1 MEIKMSFAVAMI
13 LSSVLI
19 LCLPLVYFY
28 NEKKKIEFK
37 NSQTKFFLW
46 IVFALIISVLGSI
59 LIKIENY
66 LLS

>member
-19 LCLPLVYFY
+19 LCLPLVYSY

-37 NSQTKFFLW
+37 NSQTKFFYGL
-46 IVFALIISVLGSI
+46 S
-59 LIKIENY
+59 
-66 LLS
+66 LL

>member
-19 LCLPLVYFY
+19 LCLRLVYSY
-28 NEKKKIEFK
+28 NEKKKIELK
-37 NSQTKFFLW
+37 NSQTGFILW
-46 IVFALIISVLGSI
+46 AVFTLVIYLLGNILISV
-59 LIKIENY
+59 ENY